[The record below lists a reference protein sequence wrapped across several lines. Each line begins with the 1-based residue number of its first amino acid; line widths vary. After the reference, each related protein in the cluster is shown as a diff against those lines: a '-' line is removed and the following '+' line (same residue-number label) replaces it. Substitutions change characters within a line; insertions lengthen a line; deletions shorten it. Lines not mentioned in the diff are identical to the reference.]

1 MVSSLRFH
9 FCRAICRGIAPSS
22 RDWITSGAV
31 FGVVAAP
38 CGLRWGRA
46 PGSVPQHRHSPMAEM
61 VASSKD
67 LYEALG
73 TCPVYSLCGCWALTA
88 GVTASTAGC

>member
-9 FCRAICRGIAPSS
+9 FCRAICRGLAPSS
-22 RDWITSGAV
+22 RDLITSGAV

-38 CGLRWGRA
+38 HGLRWGRA
-46 PGSVPQHRHSPMAEM
+46 PGSVPQCRHSPMAETA
-61 VASSKD
+61 ASSKD
-67 LYEALG
+67 LYEALE
-73 TCPVYSLCGCWALTA
+73 TSVHSLCGCRALTA